1 MSKIKLII
9 DFFRLWILWGDRKEA
24 WQDAKINNDPTFQ
37 EEMQEFD
44 TDCFEEPFISKEF
57 IDKHTTKKYIIM
69 NEQEIIKTQQEL
81 INLLYSQVVDLSMM
95 SKIELG
101 DDVIEEINR
110 LKGLLNG

>member
-1 MSKIKLII
+1 MNKIKLII

-57 IDKHTTKKYIIM
+57 IDKHTTK
-69 NEQEIIKTQQEL
+69 Q
-81 INLLYSQVVDLSMM
+81 
-95 SKIELG
+95 
-101 DDVIEEINR
+101 
-110 LKGLLNG
+110 